1 MIYGIEDICIEYL
14 ETKIKLSLK
23 QSATIVKQNGL
34 QEDKLESQLEFAR
47 TFIRNGIP
55 EDVISNVLGID
66 EENIKIAKKSIL
78 N

>member
-14 ETKIKLSLK
+14 DTKIKLSLK
-23 QSATIVKQNGL
+23 QGATIVKQNGL

-55 EDVISNVLGID
+55 EDVISNVLGLD